1 MPNRKNAA
9 VVTGGSSGIGKVV
22 IQKISDRFKACYNLD
37 ISSPPD
43 NSSFHIPTDI
53 ADLEK
58 VNKAV
63 EEFTQSGNEL
73 TALILCAGVGVHE
86 KLAEGDPLKWKRVID
101 TNLLGN
107 LNVLR
112 AFIPFME
119 KGGDI
124 IFLSSVAADQ
134 PYEYGGVYAA
144 TKTALN
150 VIAETL
156 RLETDE
162 KIRISIVEPGSVE
175 TNFMKN
181 TISGARDEKDLPFGS
196 LKPDSVAQS
205 IRFILDQPP
214 EVAVNKLTIRPSDQS
229 F

>member
-1 MPNRKNAA
+1 MPIRKNAA
-9 VVTGGSSGIGKVV
+9 VVTGASSGIGKVV
-22 IQKISDRFKACYNLD
+22 LEKISERFKTCYNLD
-37 ISSPPD
+37 INPPSD
-43 NSSFHIPTDI
+43 NSSFYIHSDI
-53 ADLEK
+53 ADIED
-58 VNKAV
+58 VNEAV
-63 EEFTQSGNEL
+63 EKFTQSGNKLE
-73 TALILCAGVGVHE
+73 ALILCAGIGVHE

-101 TNLLGN
+101 TNLVGN

-112 AFIPFME
+112 AFIPFMDE
-119 KGGDI
+119 GGDI
-124 IFLSSVAADQ
+124 IFLSSVAAGQ

-156 RLETDE
+156 RLETGE
-162 KIRISIVEPGSVE
+162 NIRVSIVEPGSVE

-205 IRFILDQPP
+205 VIFILDQPAG
-214 EVAVNKLTIRPSDQS
+214 VSVNKLILRPSDQS